1 MRRIVLLVVLVSVVG
16 VSLAFPFSVWA
27 QQTAADTAHSGDY
40 RLYLNLWN
48 KRIYLQ
54 SASGEVLA
62 SYPIA
67 LGTIDTPSPIGMY
80 QVIQKS
86 KDWGGGFGSRWLG
99 LNVEWGTYGI
109 HGTNKPESVG
119 RHASHGCFRMRN
131 KDIEKLYPYV
141 KVGMPVLIDGPIMG
155 HERITYRIL
164 VPGTTGALVMLVQ
177 NRLRAAGYYKGRC
190 HGRFDRQTER
200 AVFEFQKGEGL
211 PVTGQ
216 IGFADLTYLGII
228 E

>member
-1 MRRIVLLVVLVSVVG
+1 MRRVLFLALVSLIG
-16 VSLAFPFSVWA
+16 VSFVSSPVLA
-27 QQTAADTAHSGDY
+27 QQPAEVPTSGDLH
-40 RLYLNLWN
+40 LYLNLWHR
-48 KRIYLQ
+48 RIYLQ
-54 SASGEVLA
+54 TASGEVVA

-67 LGTIDTPSPIGMY
+67 LGTIDTPSPVGIY
-80 QVIQKS
+80 KVIHKS
-86 KDWGGGFGSRWLG
+86 KDWGGGFGSRWIG

-109 HGTNKPESVG
+109 HGTNRPESIG

-131 KDIEKLYPYV
+131 RDVEKLYPFV
-141 KVGMPVLIDGPIMG
+141 KLGMPVIIDGPIMG

-164 VPGTTGALVMLVQ
+164 VPGSRGALVMLVQ
-177 NRLRAAGYYKGRC
+177 NRLKAAGYYKGRC
-190 HGRFDRQTER
+190 HGRFDRQTEL
-200 AVFEFQKGEGL
+200 AVFQFQKREGL

>member
-1 MRRIVLLVVLVSVVG
+1 MRRIVLLIVLVSVVG
-16 VSLAFPFSVWA
+16 VSLAFPLSVSA
-27 QQTAADTAHSGDY
+27 QQPADTAHTGDFH
-40 RLYLNLWN
+40 LYLNLWK

-54 SASGEVLA
+54 SASGEVVA

-80 QVIQKS
+80 KVIQKS
-86 KDWGGGFGSRWLG
+86 QDWGGGFGSRWLG
-99 LNVEWGTYGI
+99 INVEWGTYGI
-109 HGTNKPESVG
+109 HGTNKPESIG

-131 KDIEKLYPYV
+131 RDIEKLYPYV
-141 KVGMPVLIDGPIMG
+141 KVGMPVIIDGPIMG

-177 NRLRAAGYYKGRC
+177 NRLKAAGYYKGRC
-190 HGRFDRQTER
+190 HGRFDRQTEW
-200 AVFEFQKGEGL
+200 AVFRFQKGEGL

-216 IGFADLTYLGII
+216 IGFADLTYLGVI